1 MIPVGDDSRSRSYPY
16 LVWSLLLV
24 LVVIY
29 LWDRGWDPMGDRL
42 LFADL
47 ALRPSLVVSAF
58 QGGEKWPVATL
69 FTSCF
74 LHGNLAHLL
83 GNLLY
88 LWVFGPR
95 IERTFGSFLFALYY
109 MFWGVIAGATQLAM
123 MPSSTLPMVGASG
136 AIAGVMGSYFLLY
149 PGARISVLVPVWPFW
164 WVFHWPAWLML
175 GLWFVLQ
182 IVVVQPGVANWAHA
196 GGFLA
201 GMLVVLL
208 TGAER
213 RRDHLRV
220 RGRDFWT

>member
-1 MIPVGDDSRSRSYPY
+1 MIPIGDDSRSRARPY
-16 LVWSLLLV
+16 LVWSLLGI

-29 LWDRGWDPMGDRL
+29 LWDREWNPFGDRL

-47 ALRPSLVVSAF
+47 ALRPSLVVSALG
-58 QGGEKWPVATL
+58 GGEKWPLATL

-74 LHGNLAHLL
+74 LHGNWAHLL
-83 GNLLY
+83 GNIIY

-95 IERTFGSFLFALYY
+95 IERTFGSFLFACYY
-109 MFWGVIAGATQLAM
+109 VFWGILAGATQLVM

-149 PGARISVLVPVWPFW
+149 PGAKVYVLIPVWFVGW
-164 WVFHWPAWLML
+164 LTTLPAWLML
-175 GLWFVLQ
+175 GIWFMIQ
-182 IVVVQPGVANWAHA
+182 ILVVQPGVANWAHA

-213 RRDHLRV
+213 RRNDLRV
-220 RGRDFWT
+220 RGRDFWA